1 MSDDRP
7 TIPAPAADDLPALLQ
22 SLRASLERTSELCV
36 KVAGKLSKVELAQY
50 TAEHRLNVQR
60 DEIDGLK
67 LQLAEVRVELAEL
80 AATGTRP
87 PTAAE

>member
-1 MSDDRP
+1 VSDERP
-7 TIPAPAADDLPALLQ
+7 TLPAPAADDLQGLLQ
-22 SLRASLERTSELCV
+22 GLRASLERTSELCAR
-36 KVAGKLSKVELAQY
+36 VAGKLSKVALAQY

-67 LQLAEVRVELAEL
+67 LQLAEVRLELAEL
-80 AATGTRP
+80 ATSHP